1 VDLHLGHAIKA
12 MVYGPRGDGLAC
24 LLGVRDLPEPGSG
37 AQRWETLAE
46 TLSDCFVL
54 LTASAGENPRKI
66 LSRKGLSVLI
76 TDGEIE
82 GTVDVL
88 YGGGKKGK
96 KNKK

>member
-1 VDLHLGHAIKA
+1 
-12 MVYGPRGDGLAC
+12 
-24 LLGVRDLPEPGSG
+24 
-37 AQRWETLAE
+37 
-46 TLSDCFVL
+46 
-54 LTASAGENPRKI
+54 

-96 KNKK
+96 KNRK